1 MSRRICIPKSIASPS
16 GQAANSAVFYQTA
29 RTDLLDFEGPGVLEK
44 LKKGN
49 AFVFHAI
56 SNLERQLEAVSQRK
70 GLANAR

>member
-16 GQAANSAVFYQTA
+16 GQAANSAVYQTA